1 MEALTTSLS
10 SSVGCRDE
18 FLRNYTLEAAM
29 DARDA
34 LAKHVYAKLFSWLIL
49 KINKTL
55 LYEKSYEK
63 FIRQIGLALEFE
75 KLFLLNKKL

>member
-1 MEALTTSLS
+1 
-10 SSVGCRDE
+10 
-18 FLRNYTLEAAM
+18 M

-75 KLFLLNKKL
+75 K